1 MSVSKKTL
9 RFSALIITLSFIAAL
24 FFGCSAPS
32 GTNSPVL
39 IKNFECDMRVVSGRG
54 NYLCRLRRTDE
65 SSVLTVKEPAELDG
79 LELEYQGGVYS
90 VSFKGLKMSL
100 DDSKTQLTKHFADA
114 IMKILD
120 KTFSLEEI
128 SARQENGVWVYNG
141 ETSYGG
147 FELRFDGDGKIL
159 SVRIPRIET
168 EITMENFSEIK

>member
-1 MSVSKKTL
+1 MSVSKKAL
-9 RFSALIITLSFIAAL
+9 RFSALIITLAFIAAL

-32 GTNSPVL
+32 STDSPVL

-114 IMKILD
+114 VMKILD
-120 KTFSLEEI
+120 RTFSLEKI
-128 SARQENGVWVYNG
+128 SAKHEDGVWVYNG